1 MIIGVDKGHTVQNGG
16 VCGACGLLKESVE
29 NRPVGNK
36 VIEKLRILGHKVIDC
51 SCDYS
56 KDRNEQL
63 AAIVKKANAQELDL
77 FLSLHLNAGGGTGA
91 EVYTTNT
98 SGAKKEAKKLIDT
111 YCNRTGF
118 KNRGHKYG
126 EFYVLRHTV
135 APAMLIEMAFV
146 DTEADFK
153 KWNDLGSEL
162 IANAIVEGITGQVVQ
177 EKPIDKPSVP
187 SNSFNSYTVKITTDV
202 LNVRSG
208 PGTANK
214 VTTQVKKNEV
224 YTIIEESNGWGKL
237 KSGAGWISLEYTS
250 RTSTSIPADK
260 PTQTIKVGSKV
271 KVSGSKYATGQN
283 IPSWVKSNVYTVQ
296 QLKGDKALIKEIK
309 SWVYTKDL
317 KLV

>member
-36 VIEKLRILGHKVIDC
+36 VIEKLRALGNTVIDC

-56 KDRNEQL
+56 KDRDEQL
-63 AAIVKKANAQELDL
+63 AAIVKKANAQKLDL

-98 SGAKKEAKKLIDT
+98 SGAKSEAKKLIDT

-118 KNRGHKYG
+118 KNRGHKYA

-146 DTEADFK
+146 DTEADYK
-153 KWNDLGSEL
+153 KWNDLGAEL

-177 EKPIDKPSVP
+177 EKPVETPSTT
-187 SNSFNSYTVKITTDV
+187 SYTVKITADV
-202 LNVRSG
+202 LNVRAG
-208 PGTANK
+208 AGTNYK
-214 VTTQVKKNEV
+214 VNTQVRKGEV
-224 YTIIEESNGWGKL
+224 YTIVGESNGWGKL
-237 KSGAGWISLEYTS
+237 KSGAGWISLKYTS
-250 RTSTSIPADK
+250 KNGPSTPANK

-271 KVSGSKYATGQN
+271 KIVGSKYATGQS
-283 IPSWVKSNVYTVQ
+283 IPSWVKDNVYTVQ
-296 QLKGDKALIKEIK
+296 QIKGDRALIKEIT

>member
-36 VIEKLRILGHKVIDC
+36 VIEKLRILGHTVIDC

-56 KDRNEQL
+56 KDRDEQL
-63 AAIVKKANAQELDL
+63 AAIVKKANAQKLDL

-98 SGAKKEAKKLIDT
+98 SGAKSEAKKLIDT

-118 KNRGHKYG
+118 KNRGHKYA

-146 DTEADFK
+146 DTEADYK
-153 KWNDLGSEL
+153 KWNDLGAEL

-177 EKPIDKPSVP
+177 EKPVETPSTT
-187 SNSFNSYTVKITTDV
+187 SYTVKITADV
-202 LNVRSG
+202 LNVRAG
-208 PGTANK
+208 AGTNYK
-214 VTTQVKKNEV
+214 VNTQVRKGEV
-224 YTIIEESNGWGKL
+224 YTIVGESNGWGKL
-237 KSGAGWISLEYTS
+237 KSGAGWISLKYTS
-250 RTSTSIPADK
+250 KNGESISANK
-260 PTQTIKVGSKV
+260 PTQTIKVGSSIKIT
-271 KVSGSKYATGQN
+271 GSKYATGQS
-283 IPSWVKSNVYTVQ
+283 IPSWVKDNVYTVQ
-296 QLKGDKALIKEIK
+296 QIKGDKALIKEIV

-317 KLV
+317 KTV

>member
-36 VIEKLRILGHKVIDC
+36 VIEKLRILGHTVIDC

-56 KDRNEQL
+56 KDRDEQL
-63 AAIVKKANAQELDL
+63 AAIVKKANAQKLDL

-98 SGAKKEAKKLIDT
+98 SGAKSEAKKLIDT

-118 KNRGHKYG
+118 KNRGHKYA

-146 DTEADFK
+146 DTEADYK
-153 KWNDLGSEL
+153 KWNDLGAEL

-177 EKPIDKPSVP
+177 EKPVETPSTT
-187 SNSFNSYTVKITTDV
+187 SYTVKITADV
-202 LNVRSG
+202 LNVRAG
-208 PGTANK
+208 AGTNYK
-214 VTTQVKKNEV
+214 VNTQVRKGEV
-224 YTIIEESNGWGKL
+224 YTIVGESNGWGKL
-237 KSGAGWISLEYTS
+237 KSGAGWISLKYTS
-250 RTSTSIPADK
+250 KNGESISANK
-260 PTQTIKVGSKV
+260 PTQTIKIGSRIKIT
-271 KVSGSKYATGQN
+271 GSKYATGQS
-283 IPSWVKSNVYTVQ
+283 IPSWVKDNVYTVQ
-296 QLKGDKALIKEIK
+296 QIKGDRALIKEIT

>member
-36 VIEKLRILGHKVIDC
+36 VIEKLRALGNTVIDC

-56 KDRNEQL
+56 KDRDEQL
-63 AAIVKKANAQELDL
+63 AAIVKKANAQKLDL

-98 SGAKKEAKKLIDT
+98 SGAKSEAKKLIDT

-118 KNRGHKYG
+118 KNRGHKYA

-146 DTEADFK
+146 DTEADYK
-153 KWNDLGSEL
+153 KWNDLGAEL
-162 IANAIVEGITGQVVQ
+162 IANAIVEGITGQAVQ
-177 EKPIDKPSVP
+177 EKPVETPSTT
-187 SNSFNSYTVKITTDV
+187 SYTVKITADV
-202 LNVRSG
+202 LNVRAG
-208 PGTANK
+208 AGTNYK
-214 VTTQVKKNEV
+214 VNTQVRKGEI
-224 YTIIEESNGWGKL
+224 YTIVGESNGWGKL
-237 KSGAGWISLEYTS
+237 KSGAGWISLKYTS
-250 RTSTSIPADK
+250 KNGPSTPANK

-271 KVSGSKYATGQN
+271 KIVGSKYATGQS
-283 IPSWVKSNVYTVQ
+283 IPSWVKDNVYTVQ
-296 QLKGDKALIKEIK
+296 QIKGDRALIKEIT

>member
-36 VIEKLRILGHKVIDC
+36 VIEKLRILGHTVIDC

-56 KDRNEQL
+56 KDRDEQL
-63 AAIVKKANAQELDL
+63 AAIVKKANAQKLDI

-98 SGAKKEAKKLIDT
+98 SGAKSEAKKLMDT

-118 KNRGHKYG
+118 KNRGHKYA

-146 DTEADFK
+146 DTEADYK
-153 KWNDLGSEL
+153 KWNDLGAEL

-177 EKPIDKPSVP
+177 EKPVETPSTT
-187 SNSFNSYTVKITTDV
+187 SYTVKITADV
-202 LNVRSG
+202 LNVRAG
-208 PGTANK
+208 AGTNYK
-214 VTTQVKKNEV
+214 VNTQVRKGEV
-224 YTIIEESNGWGKL
+224 YTIVGESNGWGKL
-237 KSGAGWISLEYTS
+237 KSGAGWISLKYTS
-250 RTSTSIPADK
+250 KNGESISANK
-260 PTQTIKVGSKV
+260 PTQTIKIGSRIKIT
-271 KVSGSKYATGQN
+271 GSKYATGQS
-283 IPSWVKSNVYTVQ
+283 IPSWVKDNVYTVQ
-296 QLKGDKALIKEIK
+296 QIKGDRALIKEIT

>member
-36 VIEKLRILGHKVIDC
+36 VIEKLRILGHTVIDC

-63 AAIVKKANAQELDL
+63 AAIVKRANAQKLDL

-98 SGAKKEAKKLIDT
+98 SGAKQEAKKLIDT

-118 KNRGHKYG
+118 KNRGYKYA

-153 KWNDLGSEL
+153 KWNDLGAEL

-177 EKPIDKPSVP
+177 EKPVDKLIQPSTT
-187 SNSFNSYTVKITTDV
+187 SYTVKVTVTADV

-208 PGTANK
+208 PGTNYK
-214 VTTQVKKNEV
+214 VNTQVRKGEI
-224 YTIIEESNGWGKL
+224 YTIVGESNGWGKL
-237 KSGAGWISLEYTS
+237 KSGAGWISLEYAS
-250 RTSTSIPADK
+250 RTSTNTPVNK
-260 PTQTIKVGSKV
+260 PIKTLNVGSRV
-271 KVSGSKYATGQN
+271 KITGSKYATGQS
-283 IPSWVKSNVYTVQ
+283 IPSWVKDNVYNVQ
-296 QLKGDKALIKEIK
+296 QIKGDRALIKEIV

>member
-36 VIEKLRILGHKVIDC
+36 VIEKLRILGHTVIDC

-56 KDRNEQL
+56 KDRDEQL
-63 AAIVKKANAQELDL
+63 AAIVKKANAQKLDL

-98 SGAKKEAKKLIDT
+98 SGAKSEAKKLIDT

-118 KNRGHKYG
+118 KNRGHKYA

-146 DTEADFK
+146 DTEADYK
-153 KWNDLGSEL
+153 KWNDLGAEL
-162 IANAIVEGITGQVVQ
+162 IANAIVEGITGQVASS
-177 EKPIDKPSVP
+177 KPIPSTIG
-187 SNSFNSYTVKITTDV
+187 YTVKITADI
-202 LNVRSG
+202 LNVRAG
-208 PGTANK
+208 AGINYK
-214 VTTQVKKNEV
+214 VNTKVKKNEV
-224 YTIIEESNGWGKL
+224 YTIVEEKDGWGKL
-237 KSGAGWISLEYTS
+237 KSGAGWISLKYTS
-250 RTSTSIPADK
+250 KNGPSTPANK

-271 KVSGSKYATGQN
+271 KIVGSKYVTGEGV
-283 IPSWVKSNVYTVQ
+283 PSWVKSNVYEVIQ
-296 QLKGDKALIKEIK
+296 VNGNKVLLGSIM
-309 SWVYTKDL
+309 SWVYIYD
-317 KLV
+317 VVIV

>member
-36 VIEKLRILGHKVIDC
+36 VIEKLRILGHTVIDC

-56 KDRNEQL
+56 KDRDEQL
-63 AAIVKKANAQELDL
+63 AAIVKKANAQKLDL

-98 SGAKKEAKKLIDT
+98 SGAKSEAKKLIDT

-118 KNRGHKYG
+118 KNRGHKYA

-146 DTEADFK
+146 DTEADYK
-153 KWNDLGSEL
+153 KWNDLGAEL

-177 EKPIDKPSVP
+177 EKPVETPSTT
-187 SNSFNSYTVKITTDV
+187 SYTVKITADV
-202 LNVRSG
+202 LNVRAG
-208 PGTANK
+208 AGTNYK
-214 VTTQVKKNEV
+214 VNTQVRKGEV
-224 YTIIEESNGWGKL
+224 YTIVGESNGWGKL
-237 KSGAGWISLEYTS
+237 KSGAGWISLKYTS
-250 RTSTSIPADK
+250 KNGESISANK
-260 PTQTIKVGSKV
+260 PNQTIKIGSRIKIT
-271 KVSGSKYATGQN
+271 GSKYATGQS
-283 IPSWVKSNVYTVQ
+283 IPSWVKDNVYTVQ
-296 QLKGDKALIKEIK
+296 QIKGDRALIKEIT

>member
-36 VIEKLRILGHKVIDC
+36 VIEKLRILGHTVIDC

-56 KDRNEQL
+56 KDRDEQL
-63 AAIVKKANAQELDL
+63 AAIVKKANAQKLDL

-98 SGAKKEAKKLIDT
+98 SGAKSEAKKLIDT
-111 YCNRTGF
+111 YCNKTGF
-118 KNRGHKYG
+118 KNRGHKYA

-146 DTEADFK
+146 DTEADYK
-153 KWNDLGSEL
+153 KWNDLGAEL

-177 EKPIDKPSVP
+177 EKPVETPSTT
-187 SNSFNSYTVKITTDV
+187 SYTVKITADV
-202 LNVRSG
+202 LNVRAG
-208 PGTANK
+208 AGTNYK
-214 VTTQVKKNEV
+214 VNTQVRKGEV
-224 YTIIEESNGWGKL
+224 YTIVGESNGWGKL

-250 RTSTSIPADK
+250 KNGASTPANK
-260 PTQTIKVGSKV
+260 PTQTLKVGSRV
-271 KVSGSKYATGQN
+271 KIVGSKYATGES
-283 IPSWVKSNVYTVQ
+283 IPSWVRNNVYTVQ
-296 QLKGDKALIKEIK
+296 QLKVDRALIKEIT

>member
-1 MIIGVDKGHTVQNGG
+1 MIVGVDKGHTVQNGG

-36 VIEKLRILGHKVIDC
+36 VIEKLRALGHTVIDC

-63 AAIVKKANAQELDL
+63 AAIVKKANAQKLDL

-98 SGAKKEAKKLIDT
+98 SGAKQEAKKLIDT

-118 KNRGHKYG
+118 KNRGHKYA

-146 DTEADFK
+146 DTEADYK
-153 KWNDLGSEL
+153 KWNDLGAEL

-177 EKPIDKPSVP
+177 EKPVETPSTT
-187 SNSFNSYTVKITTDV
+187 SYTVKITADV
-202 LNVRSG
+202 LNVRAG
-208 PGTANK
+208 AGTSYKINTK
-214 VTTQVKKNEV
+214 VKKNEV
-224 YTIIEESNGWGKL
+224 YTIVGESNGWGKL
-237 KSGAGWISLEYTS
+237 KSGAGWISLKYTS
-250 RTSTSIPADK
+250 KNGPSTPANK
-260 PTQTIKVGSKV
+260 PTQTIKVGSSIKIT
-271 KVSGSKYATGQN
+271 GSKYATGQS
-283 IPSWVKSNVYTVQ
+283 IPSWVKDSVYTVQ
-296 QLKGDKALIKEIK
+296 QIKGDRALIKEIV